1 MNIIKLSGV
10 AAALSSVCVITSST
24 VANAQ
29 NAQNAQMKVNPKTC
43 SSELYNLGAF
53 SNDPSKAVKKAL
65 EAWDRLARQRGYFS
79 FEAAKNPTVRVVV
92 YTRSISRP
100 QLRRNRNQGKWKAN
114 AIAYPCRFMGS
125 LQRDELEWNDEYHD

>member
-24 VANAQ
+24 VA

-125 LQRDELEWNDEYHD
+125 ENRVDELEFNDEYHE